1 MFFNFLAL
9 HDDSP
14 IKVSLITV
22 KSTPQDS
29 ISESV
34 VWKINLLVFAKT
46 SIKINSNLHSCMRN
60 EQWIFYD
67 NLSVFGQ
74 IKKYMNK

>member
-14 IKVSLITV
+14 RVSLITV

-74 IKKYMNK
+74 IKKYLNK